1 MNFPCAFHRKTPHAN
16 ITFIV
21 NPIFGSLDC
30 GFLNHNKLE
39 ATNSKREEEV
49 IVENTV
55 SSLRSKSLEFHCKND
70 EDKYNNPYFSSLG
83 KNYSKAQM

>member
-1 MNFPCAFHRKTPHAN
+1 M
-16 ITFIV
+16 
-21 NPIFGSLDC
+21 
-30 GFLNHNKLE
+30 
-39 ATNSKREEEV
+39 
-49 IVENTV
+49 ENTV